1 MADFKVESKF
11 SPAGDQPTA
20 ISELSDGLKENAS
33 HQTLLGVTG
42 SGKTYTIA
50 KVIEEVQKPTLVIS
64 HNKTL
69 AAQLYGEFKNLF
81 PNNAVEYFISY
92 YDYYQ
97 PESYMPV
104 TDTFIEKDFSMNEE
118 IDRLRLKAT
127 SSLLQRK
134 DVIVVSSVSCIYGLG
149 NPKEWKKQVVHLKL
163 DDSISRSSLTEYLVD
178 IYYQRNDQVLER
190 CNFRILGDIFE
201 IFPAYEDKAIR
212 VDIFD
217 NIIQSIV
224 SFDPLTGEEHSEHDE
239 FYLYPARHF
248 ISDKDKNDSV
258 IKEIKRDLIER
269 TKFFNENEKFLE
281 EQRISQRTNFDIE
294 MIQEIGYCSGIEN
307 YSRYFDGRKEGER
320 PFTLI
325 DFFPEDFLTVI
336 DESHVTL
343 PQIQAMYGGDRK
355 RKDNLIDY
363 GFRLP
368 SAYDNR
374 PLKSD
379 EFSTLQN
386 QVIYASATP
395 SHRELELSQGAIT
408 ELINRPTG
416 LVDPELMIRPSA
428 GQIDDLISEIKIR
441 SSKDERCLVT
451 TLTKKMAE
459 DLSEYLSS
467 VGLRVRYLHSEVKTI
482 ERVKILRDLRLGDF
496 DVLVELMIRP
506 SAGQI
511 DDLISEIK
519 IRSSKDERCLV
530 TTLTKKMAE
539 DLSEYLSSVGLRVRY
554 LHSEVKT
561 IERVKILRDL
571 RLGDF
576 DVLVGINLL
585 REGLDL
591 PEVSL
596 VAILDADK
604 EGFLRSKSSLVQ
616 TAGRAARHEQ
626 GKVIL
631 YADKITDSMKYLID
645 ETERRRKIQMKFN
658 KENNITPKTV
668 KKSVEEIMQSTRV
681 AESYRDSEIEVKRDV
696 ATDKFLLE
704 DKKIVVEMI
713 REEMLEAAENLEF
726 EKAAK
731 LRDEMNKLEKEI
743 KL

>member
-11 SPAGDQPTA
+11 SPTGDQPSA
-20 ISELSDGLKENAS
+20 ISELSDGLNNNIA

-42 SGKTYTIA
+42 SGKTYTVA

-217 NIIQSIV
+217 NVVQSIV
-224 SFDPLTGEEHSEHDE
+224 SFDPLTGEEYSENEE

-248 ISDKDKNDSV
+248 ISDKEKNDSV
-258 IKEIKRDLIER
+258 IKQIRKDLIDR

-294 MIQEIGYCSGIEN
+294 MIEEIGYCSGIEN
-307 YSRYFDGRKEGER
+307 YSRYFDGRKVGER

-325 DFFPEDFLTVI
+325 DFFPVDFLTVI

-343 PQIQAMYGGDRK
+343 PQIQAMYGGDKK

-379 EFSTLQN
+379 EFSSLQN

-395 SHRELELSQGAIT
+395 SYRELELSEGSVT

-428 GQIDDLISEIKIR
+428 GQIDDLISEIKLR
-441 SSKDERCLVT
+441 SK
-451 TLTKKMAE
+451 
-459 DLSEYLSS
+459 
-467 VGLRVRYLHSEVKTI
+467 
-482 ERVKILRDLRLGDF
+482 
-496 DVLVELMIRP
+496 
-506 SAGQI
+506 
-511 DDLISEIK
+511 
-519 IRSSKDERCLV
+519 KDERCLV

-616 TAGRAARHEQ
+616 TAGRAARHEE

-645 ETERRRKIQMKFN
+645 ETDRRRKIQISYN
-658 KENNITPKTV
+658 KKNNIIPRTV
-668 KKSVEEIMQSTRV
+668 KKSVEEIMLSTRV
-681 AESYRDSEIEVKRDV
+681 AESYRESEIEVKRDI
-696 ATDKFLLE
+696 ATDKFLNE

>member
-11 SPAGDQPTA
+11 SPAGDQPSA
-20 ISELSDGLKENAS
+20 ISELSEGLKNGTD

-42 SGKTYTIA
+42 SGKTYTMA
-50 KVIEEVQKPTLVIS
+50 KVIEEVQKPTLIIS

-149 NPKEWKKQVVHLKL
+149 NPKEWKKQVVHLRL
-163 DDSISRSSLTEYLVD
+163 DSQTSRSSLTEFLVD

-201 IFPAYEDKAIR
+201 IYPAYEDKAIR

-217 NIIQSIV
+217 NSIQSIV
-224 SFDPLTGEEHSEHDE
+224 SFDPLTGEEYQEHEE

-258 IKEIKRDLIER
+258 IKKIRSDLNAR
-269 TKFFNENEKFLE
+269 LKFFNKNEKFLE
-281 EQRISQRTNFDIE
+281 EQRIGQRTNFDIE
-294 MIQEIGYCSGIEN
+294 MIEEIGYCSGIEN

-325 DFFPEDFLTVI
+325 DFFPDDFLTII

-355 RKDNLIDY
+355 RKDNLIDF

-374 PLKSD
+374 PLKSE
-379 EFSTLQN
+379 EFATLQN
-386 QVIYASATP
+386 KVVYASATP
-395 SHRELELSQGAIT
+395 SYRELDLSEGAVV

-416 LVDPELMIRPSA
+416 LVDPELIIKPSS

-441 SSKDERCLVT
+441 S
-451 TLTKKMAE
+451 A
-459 DLSEYLSS
+459 
-467 VGLRVRYLHSEVKTI
+467 
-482 ERVKILRDLRLGDF
+482 
-496 DVLVELMIRP
+496 
-506 SAGQI
+506 
-511 DDLISEIK
+511 
-519 IRSSKDERCLV
+519 KDERCLV

-596 VAILDADK
+596 VATLDADK

-616 TAGRAARHEQ
+616 TSGRAARHID

-631 YADKITDSMKYLID
+631 YADKITDSMQYLID
-645 ETERRRKIQMKFN
+645 ETDRRRSIQLEYN
-658 KENNITPKTV
+658 KKHNITPKTV
-668 KKSVEEIMQSTRV
+668 KKSVDEIMQATRV
-681 AESYRDSEIEVKRDV
+681 AESYKESEIEIKRDI
-696 ATDKFLLE
+696 ATDKFLNE